1 MPTKTQP
8 TYLQS
13 DELSRQ
19 PVHGSIDF
27 IFFQKEMFFFFF
39 FKKIIQ
45 FFSICAQIRPLA
57 YSRVLLNF
65 VAKSLFFTWVNSE

>member
-1 MPTKTQP
+1 MSTKTQP

-19 PVHGSIDF
+19 PVQGSIGF
-27 IFFQKEMFFFFF
+27 IFFQKEMVPLR
-39 FKKIIQ
+39 KIIIQ
-45 FFSICAQIRPLA
+45 FFSICAEIGPLT
-57 YSRVLLNF
+57 YSCILLNF